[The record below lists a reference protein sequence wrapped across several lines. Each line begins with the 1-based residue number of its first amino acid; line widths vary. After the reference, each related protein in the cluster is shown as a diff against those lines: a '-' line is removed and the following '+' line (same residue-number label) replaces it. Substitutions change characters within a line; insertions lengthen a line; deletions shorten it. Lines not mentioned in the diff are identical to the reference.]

1 MPGSN
6 HQNGEGGVMPPWPVT
21 AILAALWI
29 ISAIA
34 DGFFK

>member
-1 MPGSN
+1 MGR
-6 HQNGEGGVMPPWPVT
+6 GRRLMPPWPVT